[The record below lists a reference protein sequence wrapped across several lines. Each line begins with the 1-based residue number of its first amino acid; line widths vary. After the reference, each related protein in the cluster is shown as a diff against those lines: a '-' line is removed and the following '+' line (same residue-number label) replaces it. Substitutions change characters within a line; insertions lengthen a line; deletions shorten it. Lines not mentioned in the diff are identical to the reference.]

1 MIASIMLRL
10 MSEEQARRRLAD
22 ILARREFRGW
32 INPMEILADLM
43 RKAALA
49 FSGLPRVAQVA
60 ITAVLV
66 LILIL
71 IFYHWATVIRRFFSS
86 RKGETGRTIPGS
98 LEELLKSNLPADRVR
113 EQALAALKAGDFREA
128 VRLFFL
134 CFVLLLR
141 DRGMIPALR
150 SLTGREIGRLLRS
163 RMASSDEAVRL
174 FERSAY
180 SPHPLTE
187 EDASWMKRFIED
199 FDRAPPGAEAPRA
212 PVGT

>member
-10 MSEEQARRRLAD
+10 MSDEQARQRLAD
-22 ILARREFRGW
+22 ILSRREFRGW
-32 INPMEILADLM
+32 INPLEILMNLL
-43 RKAALA
+43 RKAALY
-49 FSGLPRVAQVA
+49 FSGLPRVAQVVIA
-60 ITAVLV
+60 AVLV

-86 RKGETGRTIPGS
+86 RKKEAGQAPGTI
-98 LEELLKSNLPADRVR
+98 EDLLRSNLPADRVR
-113 EQALAALKAGDFREA
+113 EKALAALKAGNFRDA
-128 VRLFFL
+128 VRLFYV

-150 SLTGREIGRLLRS
+150 SLTGREINRMVRS
-163 RMASSDEAVRL
+163 RLARSDEAVRL

-187 EDASWMKRFIED
+187 EDASWMRNFVED
-199 FDRAPPGAEAPRA
+199 FDRAPPGAERRGAPA
-212 PVGT
+212 GP